1 MSHRRNT
8 VFTSVLYGG
17 DVATLFLRVALPD
30 RPGAL
35 GAVASRIGAVRADVV
50 TVDIVGRGCGQA
62 VDEFVVQLADERHVS
77 LLLNEIAEVDG
88 VSVEEVRVLPTDPVD
103 RRVSA
108 YDSAVALMSCRS
120 HAAVLETVAQRVAAE
135 LDAVWVAV
143 LELDTGRLVAA
154 VGDTPAATWLGA
166 YVTGT
171 RWYHQAANAH
181 PVAGVPLSGTA
192 TPGEEH
198 TAAEGATP
206 QQHTSS
212 QQHTSPQQHT
222 SSQPAS
228 QLVAPAPAESR
239 EQQPGAPVTA
249 SDQLTSSSDAYAP
262 APDVVWTALAGGEMV
277 LIAGRPGRAFG
288 HADRLHLVGV
298 GRLADARWADLAERP
313 SRRDHPSRLHPK
325 PQLTSPA

>member
-8 VFTSVLYGG
+8 AFTSVPYHGAM
-17 DVATLFLRVALPD
+17 ATFLLRVALPD

-50 TVDIVGRGCGQA
+50 TVDIVGRDGGQA

-77 LLLNEIAEVDG
+77 LLLNEIAEGDG

-108 YDSAVALMSCRS
+108 YDSAVALMNCRS
-120 HAAVLETVAQRVAAE
+120 HAAVLETVVQRVAAE

-171 RWYHQAANAH
+171 RWYRQAAIVH
-181 PVAGVPLSGTA
+181 PASRVPLSGTA
-192 TPGEEH
+192 TPGEGH
-198 TAAEGATP
+198 PGEGHSASEGS
-206 QQHTSS
+206 TS
-212 QQHTSPQQHT
+212 QEPR
-222 SSQPAS
+222 SSQPAEAE
-228 QLVAPAPAESR
+228 QLVASPPDEGR
-239 EQQPGAPVTA
+239 EQQPAAPMTA
-249 SDQLTSSSDAYAP
+249 LEQLTSSSDAYAP
-262 APDVVWTALAGGEMV
+262 APDVVWTALGDGEMV

-288 HADRLHLVGV
+288 RADRVHLVGA
-298 GRLADARWADLAERP
+298 GRLADARWADLAERS

-325 PQLTSPA
+325 PQLTSTT

>member
-1 MSHRRNT
+1 MSHPRNT
-8 VFTSVLYGG
+8 LFTSVPYGG
-17 DVATLFLRVALPD
+17 AMATFLLRVALPD

-50 TVDIVGRGCGQA
+50 TVDIVGRADGRA

-120 HAAVLETVAQRVAAE
+120 HAGVLETAVQRVASE

-143 LELDTGRLVAA
+143 LALDTGQLVAA
-154 VGDTPAATWLGA
+154 VGDTPAAQWLGA

-171 RWYHQAANAH
+171 RWYRQAATLPIGDEHLLAADGH
-181 PVAGVPLSGTA
+181 GETSIVPDAPTVPARRGSAEPAGN
-192 TPGEEH
+192 
-198 TAAEGATP
+198 
-206 QQHTSS
+206 
-212 QQHTSPQQHT
+212 
-222 SSQPAS
+222 
-228 QLVAPAPAESR
+228 LVAASPSTSVRADSVAREPAITPLER
-239 EQQPGAPVTA
+239 
-249 SDQLTSSSDAYAP
+249 LTSRSDAYAP
-262 APDVVWTALAGGEMV
+262 APDVAWTALAAGELV

-298 GRLADARWADLAERP
+298 GRLADARWADLAEHS
-313 SRRDHPSRLHPK
+313 SRRDHPSQLRPK
-325 PQLTSPA
+325 PALTSSV